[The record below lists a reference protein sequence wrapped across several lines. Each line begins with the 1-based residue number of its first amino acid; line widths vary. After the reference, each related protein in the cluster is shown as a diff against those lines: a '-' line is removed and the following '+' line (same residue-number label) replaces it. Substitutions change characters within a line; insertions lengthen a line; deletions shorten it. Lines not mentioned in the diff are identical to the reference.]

1 MKSEQID
8 ERATERLLK
17 LGVYAAVLGVGGVAL
32 AIANVSTP
40 GALALLGIVAL
51 WVVAWWPRWL
61 RTFTVTSTVVIE
73 RDPATVFAFVSNLEN
88 EARFQPNVERVEKL
102 TPGPIR
108 AGTQFSARARLP
120 ASGGIGERVFDG
132 IDEIVDYEPNH
143 RLTSR
148 TASGSH
154 FNLDVKTFVPVSNGH
169 W

>member
-1 MKSEQID
+1 
-8 ERATERLLK
+8 
-17 LGVYAAVLGVGGVAL
+17 
-32 AIANVSTP
+32 
-40 GALALLGIVAL
+40 
-51 WVVAWWPRWL
+51 
-61 RTFTVTSTVVIE
+61 VIE

-154 FNLDVKTFVPVSNGH
+154 FNLDVKTFVPVSNRTLVTHRFQAESSYSAAMLGATLRFGPAAIRLLKANRTVA
-169 W
+169 WTRAKEILESDGQTTT